1 MTQNGCRPALRLLDA
16 RLALNFLMV
25 FALANGAAYGQGKS
39 VSDLDLGLPDIGP
52 TITAQDYHN
61 RRVEEY
67 SVNNNVYMIKVTPK
81 AGSPYYL
88 VDPKGSGQMEW
99 RRNSSGFE
107 VQPPQWALKTW

>member
-1 MTQNGCRPALRLLDA
+1 MRQRCCRLTLRPRDTRPALNMLV
-16 RLALNFLMV
+16 V
-25 FALANGAAYGQGKS
+25 FALANGGAYGQEKS
-39 VSDLDLGLPDIGP
+39 VSDLDLSLPDIGP

-81 AGSPYYL
+81 AGSSYYL
-88 VDPKGSGQMEW
+88 VDPKGTGQMEW
-99 RRNSSGFE
+99 RRNSAGFE